1 MLHLGCT
8 HVAVRRVISVKRI
21 LVVDDEAN
29 VREVVQACLRDLGGW
44 DVLEAPSGRAGLT
57 IAALEPLDA
66 IVLDLM
72 MPEMDG
78 LAFLQALHSN
88 PKTQSIP
95 VVVLTA
101 KTAWID
107 TNGVAQSGAKGAI
120 SKPFNPITL
129 HQEIAEV
136 LGWAVDD

>member
-1 MLHLGCT
+1 M
-8 HVAVRRVISVKRI
+8 SVKRI

-44 DVLEAPSGRAGLT
+44 DVLEAASGPEGLK
-57 IAALEPLDA
+57 IAAIEPLDA

-78 LAFLQALHSN
+78 LSFLQALHSN
-88 PKTQSIP
+88 SSTESIP

-107 TNGVAQSGAKGAI
+107 TNGVVKSGAKGAI

-129 HQEIAEV
+129 HEEIAEI
-136 LGWAVDD
+136 LGWEVED

>member
-1 MLHLGCT
+1 M
-8 HVAVRRVISVKRI
+8 SVKRI

-44 DVLEAPSGRAGLT
+44 EVLEAASGREGLT
-57 IAALEPLDA
+57 IAAIEQLDA

-78 LAFLQALHSN
+78 LAFLRALHSN
-88 PKTQSIP
+88 PQTQTIP
-95 VVVLTA
+95 VVMLTA

-107 TNGVAQSGAKGAI
+107 ANGVGQSGAKGAI

-136 LGWAVDD
+136 LGWDIDDE

>member
-1 MLHLGCT
+1 M
-8 HVAVRRVISVKRI
+8 SVKRI

-44 DVLEAPSGRAGLT
+44 DVLEAPSGQEGLKIAT
-57 IAALEPLDA
+57 IEPLDA

-78 LAFLQALHSN
+78 LAFLQALQSN
-88 PKTQSIP
+88 PNTQSIP
-95 VVVLTA
+95 VIVLTA

-107 TNGVAQSGAKGAI
+107 TNSVGQSGAKGAI
-120 SKPFNPITL
+120 SKPFNPVTL
-129 HQEIAEV
+129 HEEIAEV
-136 LGWAVDD
+136 LGWAIED